1 MAQDPQGVTPLT
13 RRIDDEL
20 EQAITAAED
29 ARDEAAR
36 LARELD
42 QARAL
47 LAERDRELESFR
59 ADAQRRDAMVK
70 ALLRE
75 AEDRSKDSH
84 LKDAVLA
91 EELQVTIEELQ
102 ASLEELRQVNEE
114 LEHRVA
120 ERTAGLR
127 ESEERF
133 RRALEIETVGVIFFN
148 RLRPSRWCK
157 LGGGHQ
163 HRRSGR
169 GQRGEGRFITGS
181 HAGHRFQR
189 QVTVL

>member
-1 MAQDPQGVTPLT
+1 MDQKQQGVDPLP
-13 RRIDDEL
+13 RRTADEL
-20 EQAITAAED
+20 EQTITAAED
-29 ARDEAAR
+29 AREEAAS

-42 QARAL
+42 QVRAL
-47 LAERDRELESFR
+47 LAECDRELEGFR

-75 AEDRSKDSH
+75 AEDKSKDSH

-102 ASLEELRQVNEE
+102 VSLEELRQVNEE
-114 LEHRVA
+114 LERRVA

-148 RLRPSRWCK
+148 TEGTITDANDAF
-157 LGGGHQ
+157 LGM
-163 HRRSGR
+163 
-169 GQRGEGRFITGS
+169 
-181 HAGHRFQR
+181 
-189 QVTVL
+189 